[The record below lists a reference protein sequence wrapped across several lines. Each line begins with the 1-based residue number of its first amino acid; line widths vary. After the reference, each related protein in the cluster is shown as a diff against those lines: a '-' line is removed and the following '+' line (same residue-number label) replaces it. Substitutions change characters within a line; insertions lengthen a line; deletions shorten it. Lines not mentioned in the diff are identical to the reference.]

1 MKKAFCFTILLLI
14 TIFSLFAALDVYYF
28 DVGQADFELIMCDGH
43 AMVIDGGE
51 PGDGQLVYSVLK
63 KYVPEGVID
72 CYIGTHA
79 HEDHMG
85 ASASVLNAV
94 TAKVIYC
101 PNNDATQKFFQ
112 SFLKYAE
119 NQGVTPTCPSLGYE
133 FNLGGA
139 KVKVLGPFHPKS
151 SNENNTSI
159 VIKVTYGDTSF
170 LFTGDAETGE
180 EKELVG
186 KWGDELKSDVLKVG
200 HHGSDSSS
208 SYLFL
213 RTVNPSIGVISV
225 GENNKFDH
233 PSEEVLSRY
242 RDAEVK
248 LYRTD
253 MNGDIHIQS
262 DGKQITVSVQK
273 QTQAEETQKE
283 VEPTKPQ
290 STTPISSSYFIGN
303 KNTKVFHKRTCGNLP
318 AEKNRVRFDSRE
330 KAISSG
336 YKPCGKCKP

>member
-1 MKKAFCFTILLLI
+1 MKKFFTLTIFLLLSL
-14 TIFSLFAALDVYYF
+14 FSLFAALDVYYF
-28 DVGQADFELIMCDGH
+28 DVGQADFELIICDGH
-43 AMVIDGGE
+43 ALVIDGGNT
-51 PGDGQLVYSVLK
+51 GDGQLVYSVLK

-112 SFLKYAE
+112 NFLKYAE
-119 NQGVTPTCPSLGYE
+119 NQGVTPNCPSLGYE
-133 FNLGGA
+133 FALGGA

-242 RDAEVK
+242 RDAEVM

-262 DGKQITVSVQK
+262 DGKKLTVSVEK
-273 QTQAEETQKE
+273 GENAVTNPTGITPVAT
-283 VEPTKPQ
+283 VEAK
-290 STTPISSSYFIGN
+290 YIGN
-303 KNTKVFHKRTCGNLP
+303 KNSKVFHYPTCKNLP
-318 AEKNRVRFDSRE
+318 GEKNRVSFGSRDE
-330 KAISSG
+330 AIEAG
-336 YKPCGKCKP
+336 YSPCGNCKP